1 MKKASSQYYSA
12 EDVIS
17 CGSYSF
23 LSVRLSDNSFV
34 FPPLTRDFSGSSL
47 WNLKVL
53 VRHSAASWTAARPQ
67 RHPSFMFSLSTLHH
81 PLHVTP

>member
-1 MKKASSQYYSA
+1 MKKASYQYYGA
-12 EDVIS
+12 DDVIS

-47 WNLKVL
+47 WNSKVL
-53 VRHSAASWTAARPQ
+53 FRHSAASWTAASLQ
-67 RHPSFMFSLSTLHH
+67 YHPFKLPM
-81 PLHVTP
+81 